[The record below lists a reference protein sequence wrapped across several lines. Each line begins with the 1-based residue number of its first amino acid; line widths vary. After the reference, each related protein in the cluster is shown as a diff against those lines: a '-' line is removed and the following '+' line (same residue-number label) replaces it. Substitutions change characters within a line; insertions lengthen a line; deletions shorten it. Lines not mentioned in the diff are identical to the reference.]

1 MPCHKKSVMFMS
13 VFMHSFPLISFL
25 TKLGHLLDLNTVGVG
40 GGGGGGWGACKAFN
54 LKSMG
59 IMKTSESPKI
69 KVTAMKLT

>member
-13 VFMHSFPLISFL
+13 LFMHSFPLISFL
-25 TKLGHLLDLNTVGVG
+25 TKLGHLLDLNTVGGGSGVG
-40 GGGGGGWGACKAFN
+40 GGACKAFN